1 MSMRKGKR
9 GWLAAVA
16 VLALSLSLILPQVT
30 AYAVSRV
37 DVGREC
43 SLTIQTPTDAE
54 GNQVFAELKEQTV
67 GENTTETEIP
77 VTLYRVA
84 DIDAVGRYQTVSFFE
99 TLELEK
105 IDNTI
110 TAEIWAAKA
119 QQAADLL
126 AAAEEA
132 QTAKPDPAAAFTVK
146 GGTGKAEGLSTGMYL
161 VCAGTIQSAE
171 YEYTF
176 APYLI
181 SLPTTD
187 YQEDWQYDVTASL
200 KPEQIQR
207 YGDLVIEKELKTYN
221 ASLGDAVFVFRVE
234 GIREGEKVYSNVV
247 ALDFSKPG
255 KLSAKIEHIPAGT
268 EVTVTEVYSGASY
281 KLTEDSEGS
290 YKVTIL
296 ADEEVSAAFAND
308 TDGRLIPGTGV
319 INQFTYNDT
328 GFVFSQEWLQQAV
341 PDDAS
346 QGGIDG

>member
-110 TAEIWAAKA
+110 TAETWAAKA
-119 QQAADLL
+119 
-126 AAAEEA
+126 
-132 QTAKPDPAAAFTVK
+132 
-146 GGTGKAEGLSTGMYL
+146 
-161 VCAGTIQSAE
+161 
-171 YEYTF
+171 
-176 APYLI
+176 
-181 SLPTTD
+181 
-187 YQEDWQYDVTASL
+187 
-200 KPEQIQR
+200 
-207 YGDLVIEKELKTYN
+207 
-221 ASLGDAVFVFRVE
+221 
-234 GIREGEKVYSNVV
+234 
-247 ALDFSKPG
+247 
-255 KLSAKIEHIPAGT
+255 
-268 EVTVTEVYSGASY
+268 
-281 KLTEDSEGS
+281 
-290 YKVTIL
+290 
-296 ADEEVSAAFAND
+296 
-308 TDGRLIPGTGV
+308 
-319 INQFTYNDT
+319 
-328 GFVFSQEWLQQAV
+328 
-341 PDDAS
+341 
-346 QGGIDG
+346 